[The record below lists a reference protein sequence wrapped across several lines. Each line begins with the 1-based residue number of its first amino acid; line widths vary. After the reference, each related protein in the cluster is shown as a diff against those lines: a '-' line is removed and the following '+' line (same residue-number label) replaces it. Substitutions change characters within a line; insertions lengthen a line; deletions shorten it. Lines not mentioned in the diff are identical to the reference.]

1 MTSLFQIWYKEEHRS
16 KLLPFAIP
24 VYNPTLT
31 IFFENKLIGEL
42 VPTSKSEYTGVVSW
56 KLADKMRKIHRERLP
71 SALNGGFNVMS
82 LTKNSQR
89 HSMLA
94 AANVWHP
101 QFLKTITLLWSK
113 LGLQI
118 PKEARH
124 PIYQNHFL
132 AKTEIYQDYVTNFLN
147 PAMKLIEDDEE
158 LRKLMIQPSGYSK
171 LNRSADIRS
180 VKSKLGLDDYPLAP
194 FILERCPSLYFTMK
208 NIPVSYL

>member
-31 IFFENKLIGEL
+31 IFFENKLISEL

-56 KLADKMRKIHRERLP
+56 KLADKMRKIHREKLP
-71 SALNGGFNVMS
+71 SALNGGFHVMS

-101 QFLKTITLLWSK
+101 YFLKTITLLWSK

-124 PIYQNHFL
+124 PIYQNAFL
-132 AKTEIYQDYVTNFLN
+132 SRTDIYQDYVTNFLN
-147 PAMKLIEDDEE
+147 PAMKLIEEDET
-158 LRKLMIQPSGYSK
+158 LHNLMIQPSGYSK

-180 VKSKLGLDDYPLAP
+180 VKSKLGMDDYPLAP
-194 FILERCPSLYFTMK
+194 FILERCPSLFFTLK
-208 NIPVSYL
+208 NIPVTYL

>member
-1 MTSLFQIWYKEEHRS
+1 MTTIFQIYYDEKHKS

-31 IFFENKLIGEL
+31 IFFENKLISDL

-71 SALNGGFNVMS
+71 SALNGGFHVMS

-89 HSMLA
+89 HGMLA

-124 PIYQNHFL
+124 PIYQNHHICR
-132 AKTEIYQDYVTNFLN
+132 TDIYLDYVTNFLN
-147 PAMKLIEDDEE
+147 PAMKLIEEDEE
-158 LRKLMIQPSGYSK
+158 LHNLMIQPSGYSK

-180 VKSKLGLDDYPLAP
+180 VKSKLGMDDFPLCP
-194 FILERCPSLYFTMK
+194 FVLERCISLWLTMK
-208 NIPVSYL
+208 NIPVTYL

>member
-1 MTSLFQIWYKEEHRS
+1 MTSLFQIWYKEEHKT

-31 IFFENKLIGEL
+31 IFFENKLISEL

-56 KLADKMRKIHRERLP
+56 KLGDKMRKIYRERLP
-71 SALNGGFNVMS
+71 SALNGGFHVMS

-101 QFLKTITLLWSK
+101 QFIKTITLLWSK

-124 PIYQNHFL
+124 PIYQNHFIC
-132 AKTEIYQDYVTNFLN
+132 KTEIYADYVNNFLN
-147 PAMKLIEDDEE
+147 PAMKLIEDDEH
-158 LRKLMIQPSGYSK
+158 LHSLMIQPSGYSK

-180 VKSKLGLDDYPLAP
+180 VKSKLGMDDYPLAP
-194 FILERCPSLYFTMK
+194 FILERCPSLWFGMK